1 MDSGEIGA
9 LCLVIASIILSNFL
23 GSLQLGLDSL
33 RITRPVDQQTPLIAS
48 IEILLN
54 NYSSLSLCLRL
65 FRSLFGATAILLVL
79 RWISIDQTH
88 WSMTLVLILALG
100 FALISL
106 PRVVLGTTTLPERI
120 VIKATPFL
128 RIFLCLPIPDAIST
142 SWLTTRILGYGAL
155 PKPEIDQQIVIPV
168 DKQANPPD
176 EHDLRMIQAI
186 LRMENTTAREI
197 MIPRVDVV
205 ALESDQEPSVAA
217 SRLAESGHSRVPV
230 YRETM
235 DTVLGILYARDLLS
249 IMAKDGSVSDIS
261 GLLRPVHFIPES
273 QRVDELLTEFLA
285 EQRQMAIVVDEYGGT
300 QGVVTL
306 EDILEEIVGEIA
318 NEFAHEE
325 PVIQT
330 VTPSETIFEARAPIE
345 YLTDRYG
352 VTLEADG
359 FDTVGGF
366 VYRLLGRLPN
376 PGDRISYEGLELEIV
391 TMLGK
396 RIKKIRVIQSD
407 IPSS

>member
-9 LCLVIASIILSNFL
+9 LCLVIASIILSNLF

-33 RITRPVDQQTPLIAS
+33 RLTRPVDQQTPSIAR

-54 NYSSLSLCLRL
+54 AYGSLSLCLCL
-65 FRSLFGATAILLVL
+65 FRYLFGVTAIVLLL
-79 RWISIDQTH
+79 HWISIDQTH
-88 WSMTLVLILALG
+88 WSIILVSVLALG
-100 FALISL
+100 FALASL
-106 PRVVLGTTTLPERI
+106 PRVLLGATNVPERI
-120 VIKATPFL
+120 VIKATPLF
-128 RIFLCLPIPDAIST
+128 RILSYLPIPDSVST
-142 SWLTTRILGYGAL
+142 SCLTRRLLGYGPL
-155 PKPEIDQQIVIPV
+155 PEPAIDQQIVIPV
-168 DKQANPPD
+168 DKQVNPPD
-176 EHDLRMIQAI
+176 ERDLRMIQAI

-197 MIPRVDVV
+197 MIPRVDVI

-230 YRETM
+230 YSETM
-235 DTVLGILYARDLLS
+235 DTILGILYARDLLS
-249 IMAKDGSVSDIS
+249 VMAKDGSLSDIS

-300 QGVVTL
+300 QGIVTL

-318 NEFAHEE
+318 SEFAQEE

-330 VTPSETIFEARAPIE
+330 VTPSETIFEGRAPIE
-345 YLTDRYG
+345 YLTARYG
-352 VTLEADG
+352 VTIETDG

-366 VYRLLGRLPN
+366 AYRLLGRLPN
-376 PGDRISYEGLELEIV
+376 PGDRVTYENLELEIV

-407 IPSS
+407 TPSP